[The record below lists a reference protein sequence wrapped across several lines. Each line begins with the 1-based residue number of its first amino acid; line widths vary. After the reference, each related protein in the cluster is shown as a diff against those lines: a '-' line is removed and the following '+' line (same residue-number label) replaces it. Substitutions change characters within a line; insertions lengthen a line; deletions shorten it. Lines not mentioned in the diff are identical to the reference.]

1 MSLRKKTSAGPLTPR
16 CLLAVFI
23 VVALALPSS
32 ARAQQAYPTEDLLNT
47 GTTVMGEP
55 LRYPTSGPARVTV
68 SIVTVVPGA
77 DTALHHHPA
86 PLVAYILEGELTVEY
101 KDLGR
106 RVYRQG
112 EALLEAMDVPHRGLN
127 LGTRPVRLLAVYLG
141 AEGTANTAL
150 DK

>member
-1 MSLRKKTSAGPLTPR
+1 MFRATIRHAALAASAAF
-16 CLLAVFI
+16 LLAVPI
-23 VVALALPSS
+23 GAV
-32 ARAQQAYPTEDLLNT
+32 AQQAYPTQDLLDT
-47 GTTVMGEP
+47 GTTVMGEA
-55 LRYPTSGPARVTV
+55 LRYPTGGKPKVTV
-68 SIVTVVPGA
+68 SIVTVAPGA

-101 KDLGR
+101 KGHGR

-127 LGTRPVRLLAVYLG
+127 LGTKPVRLLAVYLG
-141 AEGTANTAL
+141 ADGVPNTVL